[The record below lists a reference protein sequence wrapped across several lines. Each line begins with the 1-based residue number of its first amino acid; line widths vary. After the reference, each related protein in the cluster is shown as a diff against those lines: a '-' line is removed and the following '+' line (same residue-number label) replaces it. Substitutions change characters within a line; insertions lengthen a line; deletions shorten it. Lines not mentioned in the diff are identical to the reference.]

1 MNPSRAAAA
10 DLINR
15 CWSTQV
21 IHAAVSLKV
30 PDWLSQGVTS
40 SAALARELATDPRA
54 TFRLLRAMAT
64 LGLCTHSGEDRF
76 ELTQTGHY
84 LRADVPESLVT
95 LALHWGTRTWPALAH
110 LEQSVQSGKPWSLGG
125 REGFFSMAQ
134 RPKDAQVLNRSMAA
148 LTLLVA
154 QAIVDAY
161 DFSRFRTVIDLGGG
175 YGALLS
181 ALLKKYPHLRGGS
194 ADLPYMESDATAF
207 LQREGVAGRARFI
220 PTDFFKSVEAGADC
234 YLLKYIVHDWDD
246 ADSIAILRNTR
257 AAAGER
263 GTVLIIEQLV
273 PERAQSNTQHVDVVR
288 ADIQMMVSTGGMER
302 TATEYRELLAQAGL
316 TLVRIVPST
325 SQFSLIEA
333 RA

>member
-1 MNPSRAAAA
+1 MNPTRAAAA
-10 DLINR
+10 DLITR

-30 PDWLSQGVTS
+30 PDRLAQGVTS
-40 SAALARELATDPRA
+40 SAALARDLSSDPGA

-64 LGLCTHSGEDRF
+64 LGLCVHSGEDRF
-76 ELTQTGHY
+76 ELTQTGQY

-110 LEQSVQSGKPWSLGG
+110 LEQSVLSGKPWPLGG

-134 RPKDAQVLNRSMAA
+134 RPKDAEVLNRSMASQ
-148 LTLLVA
+148 TLLVA

-161 DFSRFRTVIDLGGG
+161 DFSRFCTAIDLGDG

-181 ALLKKYPHLRGGS
+181 VLLKRYPDLQGGS
-194 ADLPYMESDATAF
+194 ADLAYMESDATAF
-207 LQREGVAGRARFI
+207 LQREGVSGRARFI
-220 PTDFFKSVEAGADC
+220 PTDFFKSVEAGA
-234 YLLKYIVHDWDD
+234 
-246 ADSIAILRNTR
+246 
-257 AAAGER
+257 
-263 GTVLIIEQLV
+263 
-273 PERAQSNTQHVDVVR
+273 VR

-316 TLVRIVPST
+316 NLVRIVPST
-325 SQFSLIEA
+325 AQFSLIEA
-333 RA
+333 RG